1 MGKQKVNRVKAFLSG
16 FIFFPFPAWRDR
28 ILCDRY
34 SQLDENG
41 VPAFQGLTDKGRLK
55 IMKKMKTPQKLVEL
69 LNQARTSDGLTNFM
83 YLNDEG
89 QLYVSDRLSKDDDY
103 LALFKPLTKAGHT
116 ALSRANISTQ
126 FAFIRRLPIPKM
138 LPFFTA
144 TFPGL
149 PYNEFVYLEP
159 SVQDVAL
166 YKIKDPSYLKFFLS
180 MPANHEG
187 RTVFQ
192 FLLTEQKL
200 KMVLRMENVND
211 VYDLYKNRSHEV
223 ELGEIINAPKEVR
236 QSILKRFPNLTDA
249 VVQAYRKVDFQPR
262 KRTAFH
268 PAHQYQ

>member
-34 SQLDENG
+34 GQLDENG
-41 VPAFQGLTDKGRLK
+41 TPAFQNLTDKGRLK
-55 IMKKMKTPQKLVEL
+55 IMRKVKTPQKLVEL

-116 ALSRANISTQ
+116 ALDGACISTQ
-126 FAFIRRLPIPKM
+126 LDFVRRLPVFEM
-138 LPFFTA
+138 VPFFTRTMPDLA
-144 TFPGL
+144 
-149 PYNEFVYLEP
+149 YNEFTYLAP
-159 SVQDVAL
+159 GVQEAAL
-166 YKIKDPSYLKFFLS
+166 FKMTNPLYLKSFLL

-192 FLLTEQKL
+192 FLPKDLKL
-200 KMVLRMENVND
+200 EMVLRMKHVND

-236 QSILKRFPNLTDA
+236 QLILKRFPNLTDA

>member
-1 MGKQKVNRVKAFLSG
+1 MAKQRLNRFKSFWGGLT
-16 FIFFPFPAWRDR
+16 FFPFPAWRDCA
-28 ILCDRY
+28 LCDRY
-34 SQLDENG
+34 SQLDKNG

-83 YLNDEG
+83 YLNTEG
-89 QLYVSDRLSKDDDY
+89 QQYVDARLTKDEDY
-103 LALFKPLTKAGHT
+103 LALFKPLTKTGHT
-116 ALSRANISTQ
+116 ALDGAHIATQIS
-126 FAFIRRLPIPKM
+126 FVRRLPVPKM
-138 LPFFTA
+138 VPFFTGTLSNLA
-144 TFPGL
+144 
-149 PYNEFVYLEP
+149 YNEFVYLEP
-159 SVQDVAL
+159 VAQEAAL
-166 YKIKDPSYLKFFLS
+166 SKMKDPHYLKFFLM

-192 FLLTEQKL
+192 FLPKDLKL
-200 KMVLRMENVND
+200 GMVLRMAHVND

-223 ELGEIINAPKEVR
+223 ELGEIINAPKNVR

-262 KRTAFH
+262 TRVSFH